1 MSEPIAG
8 PRSRF
13 ENLRAYQRAP
23 LPPGVRLRLD
33 ANEGPL
39 PALDL
44 IMSALHAGGPDV
56 LRRYPDARRFET
68 ALAARFGLSAGQVF
82 VAAGADEVVD
92 RCCRAFLPPDA
103 AMVMAEPGFEM
114 FEQYATLCGARVLKV
129 HWTAGDYPRTAVCG
143 AIDDSVAVVALI
155 TPNNPTGETASLEDL
170 RAVAAAAPGALIILD
185 HAYVEFAS
193 EDLTAAALD
202 LPNVVVVRTFSKVWG
217 LAGCR
222 VGYAL
227 GPERIVR
234 VLRAVGGPFPVSAAS
249 LAIAGALL
257 EHGTPYRDAYVGRI
271 REERAAL
278 FAQLNRLGANPRRSE
293 ANFVFSELG
302 AATSRVHAGLAERGI
317 VVRAIARKPGEWL
330 GLRISLPGEAQD
342 FALLTT
348 ALEEVLSEGVQ

>member
-1 MSEPIAG
+1 MSAPIVG

-13 ENLRAYQRAP
+13 ERLRAYERSP
-23 LPPGVRLRLD
+23 LPPDVKLRLD

-44 IMSALHAGGPDV
+44 IVSALQSGGTDA
-56 LRRYPDARRFET
+56 LRRYPDARPFEA
-68 ALAARFGLSAGQVF
+68 ALAADFGLTAGQVF

-92 RCCRAFLPPDA
+92 RCCRAFLPPAA
-103 AMVMAEPGFEM
+103 AMVMAKPGFEM
-114 FEQYATLCGARVLKV
+114 FEQYATLCGARVIAV
-129 HWTAGDYPRTAVCG
+129 PWPAGDYPRAAVCA

-155 TPNNPTGETASLEDL
+155 SPNNPTGEPASLEDL
-170 RAVAAAAPGALIILD
+170 HAVARAAPAALIILD
-185 HAYVEFAS
+185 HAYVEFAG
-193 EDLTAAALD
+193 EDLTTAALEM
-202 LPNVVVVRTFSKVWG
+202 PNAVVVRTFSKVWG

-257 EHGTPYRDAYVGRI
+257 ERGTPHRDAYVHRI
-271 REERAAL
+271 HEERAAL
-278 FAQLNRLGANPRRSE
+278 FAQLNRLRAKPRRSE
-293 ANFVFSELG
+293 ANFVFAELG
-302 AATSRVHAGLAERGI
+302 DATARVHAALSERGI

-330 GLRISLPGEAQD
+330 GLRISLPGDPQD
-342 FALLTT
+342 FALLTG
-348 ALEEVLSEGVQ
+348 ALEEVLNGDRQ

>member
-13 ENLRAYQRAP
+13 ENLRAYERAP

-44 IMSALHAGGPDV
+44 IVSALQAGGSDA
-56 LRRYPDARRFET
+56 LRRYPDARPFEAT
-68 ALAARFGLSAGQVF
+68 LARHFGLSASQVF

-114 FEQYATLCGARVLKV
+114 FEQYATLCGARVIKV
-129 HWTAGDYPRTAVCG
+129 HWPAGPYPRAAVCE

-155 TPNNPTGETASLEDL
+155 TPNNPTGERASLEDL
-170 RAVAAAAPGALIILD
+170 QAVVRAAPRALIILD
-185 HAYVEFAS
+185 HAYVEFAG
-193 EDLTAAALD
+193 EDLTAAALE

-257 EHGTPYRDAYVGRI
+257 ERGTPFCDAYVSRI
-271 REERAAL
+271 RDERDAL
-278 FAQLNRLGANPRRSE
+278 FAQLNRVGANPRRSE

-302 AATSRVHAGLAERGI
+302 EATPRVHAALAERGI

-330 GLRISLPGEAQD
+330 GLRIALPGDAQD
-342 FALLTT
+342 FSLLST
-348 ALEEVLSEGVQ
+348 ALEEILSGGVQ